1 MENRMS
7 FYDVD
12 YNEMDRDLSPEQ
24 LREWTSIYASYR
36 SRTPLT
42 GIVVGVVTH
51 SEPMRIHSD
60 KTYLFSAVCA
70 RLSAL
75 TETSPM
81 LMS

>member
-1 MENRMS
+1 MENRTS

-42 GIVVGVVTH
+42 GTVVGVDSPCVTLKQAKQKCV
-51 SEPMRIHSD
+51 R
-60 KTYLFSAVCA
+60 Y
-70 RLSAL
+70 SAL
-75 TETSPM
+75 C
-81 LMS
+81 